1 MAINDTLLV
10 TPANMGRIDKAAID
24 SGIEGFALMQA
35 AGAHVAAV
43 LLARYPGALRAVVL
57 CGPGTNG
64 GDGHVAARFL
74 MRSGVNVVRYGVE
87 PKRGGDAS
95 RAFAAC
101 PGPVHRLEDWR
112 PQDGDV
118 IVDALYGAG
127 LDRPVGDD
135 VAQAIERAQAA
146 DTPVIAVDL
155 PSGLSGLTGRA
166 TGACFQARHTVTFAA
181 LKPGHLLMPGR
192 ELCGQTHL
200 CDIGIPARLI
210 ASDDPLW
217 RNHPGLYR
225 DLLPKA
231 SASQHKYSRGHLCV
245 FSGPLIS
252 GGAARLSAMAG

>member
-1 MAINDTLLV
+1 MAINCTLLV

-43 LLARYPGALRAVVL
+43 LLARYPGALRAVIL
-57 CGPGTNG
+57 CGPGNNG
-64 GDGHVAARFL
+64 GD
-74 MRSGVNVVRYGVE
+74 
-87 PKRGGDAS
+87 DAS

-101 PGPVHRLEDWR
+101 PGPIHRLEDWL
-112 PQDGDV
+112 PQAGDV

-135 VAQAIERAQAA
+135 VAPVIERAHKA

-200 CDIGIPARLI
+200 CDIGIPATIRSGAI
-210 ASDDPLW
+210 IPAFTATSCPKPRRRSTNTAADICACF
-217 RNHPGLYR
+217 PGR
-225 DLLPKA
+225 
-231 SASQHKYSRGHLCV
+231 
-245 FSGPLIS
+245 
-252 GGAARLSAMAG
+252 